1 MILLASTSDGSAD
14 AVMTSE
20 SNGHAFRSR
29 ANEEDSVIG
38 RALGA
43 SQEGQQ

>member
-1 MILLASTSDGSAD
+1 MILLASTSDWSAD

-20 SNGHAFRSR
+20 SSRHAFRLR

-38 RALGA
+38 RALSA
-43 SQEGQQ
+43 SQEGKK